1 MFHRVGQWLKSH
13 LAPPLSDEEFK
24 RQRAELL
31 KKTPVPTIWLF
42 GKTGSGKSSVIRYLT
57 GVEAIRI
64 GSGFK
69 PETRHSHRYDFPTA
83 EQPVLQFLDTRGLGE
98 TDYDPAEDINQF
110 EDDANLVLVTVRVLD
125 NALDG
130 ILKPLRQIRKA
141 NPSRPVL
148 LMLTCLHDAYP
159 QQQHPNPDPF
169 TQFPGVA
176 GVGCP
181 EFNFPTS
188 REYFATALDGKLNS
202 GHPTPSPDIPDALK
216 AALRNQHDRFDGLA
230 DRIVPVDL
238 TQPDDGFEEPNF
250 GGERLKQAII
260 DLLPDVYR
268 QAFLRLED
276 EMDALHDLHERR
288 AMPYILGAASLSSSA
303 AAVPVPWIDLPVV
316 AAIQSEMVRRISRVY
331 NQPMDLQQF
340 LKLAGAVGGP
350 LFLRQ
355 FVRETLKAIPV
366 VGSAANAALA
376 FATTYAL
383 GKACCWYFGE
393 VLSGGAPTAAELK
406 AQMAKQ
412 MDVAK
417 GVWQKG

>member
-1 MFHRVGQWLKSH
+1 MFQRVGHWLKSH
-13 LAPPLSDEEFK
+13 LTPHLSDEEFR

-83 EQPVLQFLDTRGLGE
+83 DQPVLQFLDTRGLGE
-98 TDYDPAEDINQF
+98 TDYDPTEDINQF

-125 NALDG
+125 GALDG
-130 ILKPLRQIRKA
+130 ILKPLRAIRKA
-141 NPSRPVL
+141 KRSRPVL

-159 QQQHPNPDPF
+159 QQQHPQPDPF
-169 TQFPGVA
+169 ADLVEKRGQDSFR
-176 GVGCP
+176 P
-181 EFNFPTS
+181 EAAAQTGDS
-188 REYFATALDGKLNS
+188 IAEK
-202 GHPTPSPDIPDALK
+202 SPDPFSPLPDALK
-216 AALRNQHDRFDGLA
+216 TAIRNQQQRFEGLV
-230 DRIVPVDL
+230 DRIVPVDF
-238 TQPDDGFEEPNF
+238 TQPEDGFEEQNF

-276 EMDALHDLHERR
+276 EMDSLQDLHERR
-288 AMPYILGAASLSSSA
+288 AMPYILGAASMSASA
-303 AAVPVPWIDLPVV
+303 AAFPVPWIDLPVV
-316 AAIQSEMVRRISRVY
+316 AAIQSDMIRRISRVY
-331 NQPMDLQQF
+331 NQPMDVQQF
-340 LKLAGAVGGP
+340 LKMAGAVGGP
-350 LFLRQ
+350 LFLRHM
-355 FVRETLKAIPV
+355 VRESLKAIPV

-393 VLSGGAPTAAELK
+393 ILSGHVPSSKELK
-406 AQMAKQ
+406 EQMAKQ
-412 MDVAK
+412 MDVAR
-417 GVWQKG
+417 GVWQRGGK